1 MSPKVIVWQ
10 LGCW

>member
-10 LGCW
+10 PGCW